1 MRGDKTGAQEEFNPL
16 SSTDTPSIKH
26 TPAPSHININLC
38 TTSLFTSAP
47 TIDMYGFQ
55 QEHYTIT
62 KEEKAKHIWRDKANR
77 RTNSD
82 ITQTR

>member
-1 MRGDKTGAQEEFNPL
+1 MVELEIKELLDANALISKVLRVAKNHERRQKQEPKRNLNPL

-26 TPAPSHININLC
+26 NSAPSHININLC

-55 QEHYTIT
+55 QEHY
-62 KEEKAKHIWRDKANR
+62 KP
-77 RTNSD
+77 
-82 ITQTR
+82 